1 MLRGRE
7 WNIRDENKERKGELA
22 PIIIGGIGNIMIGE
36 LVVDIS
42 GREEDQMGDW
52 ELGEVL
58 YAYLDSRERM
68 LCCRIHHRIPKTLV
82 HSSNKGNA
90 ESSLS
95 SLPILA
101 FSLSKYVYMSIP
113 PYSGIEQ
120 KLLYRYL

>member
-52 ELGEVL
+52 G
-58 YAYLDSRERM
+58 YM
-68 LCCRIHHRIPKTLV
+68 
-82 HSSNKGNA
+82 
-90 ESSLS
+90 
-95 SLPILA
+95 A
-101 FSLSKYVYMSIP
+101 FI
-113 PYSGIEQ
+113 
-120 KLLYRYL
+120 